1 MLIFCKLKFTKFT
14 KIGNIVEINKKIG
27 QKIKVFRKKLGL
39 QANKLSELLNISPS
53 YLNLI
58 ESGKRNIDGD
68 LLLRVCQE
76 LRIELSD
83 ITSDKEINLNNA
95 KIAISKFSKNK
106 NIKNLDLKIGPK
118 IKAFRRQLGLQANK
132 FAEQLKISPSYLNL
146 IESGKRNID
155 GNLLIKISQE
165 LRVELSDLT
174 SKEDVNLENDIT
186 ELLDDQLF
194 EGLDILGPE
203 VKDLVNTNPK
213 IAKALIKLGDNF
225 KQKDHEIV
233 NKVENISGKII
244 DSRKA
249 AFPGEVISDFLQEN
263 KNFFPKLENFA
274 NNIFEKV
281 KQNNRTRYI
290 ALCEF
295 LNSEYGIIVKDIIP
309 EEGKPFSKIY
319 KTKEK
324 ELFLSDYL
332 SIETKKLHAAAQI
345 AQEGAS
351 KEIDEYL
358 STFSFPSQEAKKLT
372 RVALLNYCGAAILMP
387 YKLFHKECKE
397 LKYDLELLQN
407 TFATSFEQVAHRV
420 TCLQDPDLPGIPFH
434 FLRVDVAGNISK
446 RFSLSG
452 IEIPRYGGACP
463 RWNVYSAFS
472 RPGVI
477 QAAVSKMTN
486 GEKYVCIA
494 RTVEKGVG
502 RYGQKKSMLSI
513 GLGCEAKYAKDF
525 VYTENLDLNDKKS
538 ELPIGVSC
546 RTCDRLDCSQRA
558 FPPLHKKFDID
569 INSRGVS
576 VYVSE

>member
-1 MLIFCKLKFTKFT
+1 MSRLDS
-14 KIGNIVEINKKIG
+14 KIGPKIRA
-27 QKIKVFRKKLGL
+27 FRRQVGM
-39 QANKLSELLNISPS
+39 QANKLAEELGISPS

-58 ESGKRNIDGD
+58 EKGKRKIDGD
-68 LLLRVCQE
+68 LLIKVCE
-76 LRIELSD
+76 KFRI
-83 ITSDKEINLNNA
+83 
-95 KIAISKFSKNK
+95 
-106 NIKNLDLKIGPK
+106 
-118 IKAFRRQLGLQANK
+118 
-132 FAEQLKISPSYLNL
+132 
-146 IESGKRNID
+146 
-155 GNLLIKISQE
+155 
-165 LRVELSDLT
+165 ELSDLT
-174 SKEDVNLENDIT
+174 SKTDLNLENNIS
-186 ELLDDQLF
+186 ELLGDELF
-194 EGLDILGPE
+194 EDLDILGPE

-233 NKVENISGKII
+233 NKLENISGKII

-263 KNFFPKLENFA
+263 KNFFPKLESFA
-274 NNIFEKV
+274 NTIFEKV

-290 ALCEF
+290 ALCNF
-295 LNSEYGIIVKDIIP
+295 LINEYGIIVKDVIP

-319 KTKEK
+319 KAKEK

-345 AQEGAS
+345 SQEGAS
-351 KEIDEYL
+351 KEINEYL
-358 STFSFPSQEAKKLT
+358 STFNFPSDEAKKLT

-420 TCLQDPDLPGIPFH
+420 TCLQDPKLPGIPFH

-494 RTVEKGVG
+494 KTVEKGIG
-502 RYGQKKSMLSI
+502 RYGQKKSILSI
-513 GLGCEAKYAKDF
+513 GLGCEAKFAKDF

-558 FPPLHKKFDID
+558 FPPLHKKFDVD

>member
-1 MLIFCKLKFTKFT
+1 MSKLD
-14 KIGNIVEINKKIG
+14 
-27 QKIKVFRKKLGL
+27 
-39 QANKLSELLNISPS
+39 S
-53 YLNLI
+53 
-58 ESGKRNIDGD
+58 
-68 LLLRVCQE
+68 
-76 LRIELSD
+76 
-83 ITSDKEINLNNA
+83 
-95 KIAISKFSKNK
+95 
-106 NIKNLDLKIGPK
+106 KIGPK
-118 IKAFRRQLGLQANK
+118 IKAFRRQLGMQANK
-132 FAEQLKISPSYLNL
+132 LAEELDISPSYLNL
-146 IESGKRNID
+146 IEKGKRKID
-155 GNLLIKISQE
+155 GDLLIKVCE
-165 LRVELSDLT
+165 KLRIELSDLT
-174 SKEDVNLENDIT
+174 SKTDLNLENNIS
-186 ELLDDQLF
+186 ELLGDELF
-194 EGLDILGPE
+194 EDLDILGPE

-233 NKVENISGKII
+233 NKLENISGKII

-274 NNIFEKV
+274 NTIFEKV

-290 ALCEF
+290 ALCDF
-295 LNSEYGIIVKDIIP
+295 LKNEYGIIVKDVIP

-319 KTKEK
+319 KAKQK

-345 AQEGAS
+345 SQQGAT

-358 STFSFPSQEAKKLT
+358 STFNFPSEEAKKLT

-387 YKLFHKECKE
+387 YKLFHKECNE

-420 TCLQDPDLPGIPFH
+420 TCLQDPGLPGIPFH

-494 RTVEKGVG
+494 KTVEKGVG

-525 VYTENLDLNDKKS
+525 VYTEHLDLNDKKS

>member
-1 MLIFCKLKFTKFT
+1 MQINTQ
-14 KIGNIVEINKKIG
+14 IGANIKK
-27 QKIKVFRKKLGL
+27 FRKELGL
-39 QANKLSELLNISPS
+39 QANKLAEQLSISPS

-58 ESGKRNIDGD
+58 ENGKRNIDAD
-68 LLLRVCQE
+68 LLLKICEE

-83 ITSDKEINLNNA
+83 LKTDKSIDLNNS
-95 KIAISKFSKNK
+95 KKAISKFSKGKNLNK
-106 NIKNLDLKIGPK
+106 LDLKIGPK

-132 FAEQLKISPSYLNL
+132 FAEQLGISPTYLNL
-146 IESGKRNID
+146 IEGGKRKID
-155 GNLLIKISQE
+155 GDLLLKVSKE

-174 SKEDVNLENDIT
+174 SKSDINLENNIS

-194 EGLDILGPE
+194 EDLDILGPE
-203 VKDLVNTNPK
+203 VKDLVSTNPK
-213 IAKALIKLGDNF
+213 IARALIKLGDNF

-263 KNFFPKLENFA
+263 KNYFPKLEEFA
-274 NNIFEKV
+274 NSIFNKV
-281 KQNNRTRYI
+281 QKNNRTRYI
-290 ALCEF
+290 ALCDY
-295 LNSEYGIIVKDIIP
+295 LKKEYLIIVRDVIP
-309 EEGKPFSKIY
+309 EEGKPFSKIFN
-319 KTKEK
+319 KSKK
-324 ELFLSDYL
+324 ELLLSDYNSL
-332 SIETKKLHAAAQI
+332 ETKKLHAAAQI
-345 AQEGAS
+345 AQEGAINIIS
-351 KEIDEYL
+351 DYL
-358 STFSFPSQEAKKLT
+358 SNFNFPSDESKRLT
-372 RVALLNYCGAAILMP
+372 QVALLNYCGAAILMP
-387 YKLFHKECKE
+387 YKLFHNECKK

-420 TCLQDPDLPGIPFH
+420 TCLQDPKLPGIPFH
-434 FLRVDVAGNISK
+434 MLRTDIAGNISK

-463 RWNVYSAFS
+463 RWNVYSAFT

-502 RYGQKKSMLSI
+502 RYGKSKSILSI
-513 GLGCEAKYAKDF
+513 GLGCEAKYAKEF
-525 VYTENLDLNDKKS
+525 VYTENLDISDKKT
-538 ELPIGVSC
+538 EIPIGVSC

-558 FPPLHKKFDID
+558 FPPLHKKFDVD
-569 INSRGVS
+569 INTRGVS
-576 VYVSE
+576 VYVNDNN